1 MIRESGTSLD
11 ALRARR
17 LTSFQLRLLAAS
29 TGCPVTAAEAD
40 ARAVVERLGRD
51 PVRGYY
57 DAGYGFDSVRV
68 NKPPR
73 GRLL

>member
-1 MIRESGTSLD
+1 MSTLD

-40 ARAVVERLGRD
+40 AQAVVERLERG

-57 DAGYGFDSVRV
+57 HAGYGFDSVRV
-68 NKPPR
+68 NKRPR
-73 GRLL
+73 GRLP